1 MQLFT
6 FFSSIITVFIFIHSC
21 QALYNPSSKSNIA
34 LYWGQGAGQ
43 QRLSYFCAKSTV
55 DVIPI
60 AFVNIFPA
68 QGNGFP
74 GTNFGNQ
81 CWGPPYVYPGPG
93 NNPTLNQL
101 QSECPNLVADIPICQ
116 GTYSKKIVLSLGG
129 ASQTYQLTGASD
141 GVAFADF
148 LWGAFGPQT
157 PSWPAS
163 GQPRPFDGP
172 NGQEVEVDGF
182 DFDIEMPSTGWL
194 HCHGIKTSHSIQKS
208 KQAVS
213 AYRCSPMHCT

>member
-1 MQLFT
+1 L
-6 FFSSIITVFIFIHSC
+6 
-21 QALYNPSSKSNIA
+21 LYTGYVCSLNELILISYPRQ
-34 LYWGQGAGQ
+34 GQGAGQ

-60 AFVNIFPA
+60 AFVDVFPA

-93 NNPTLNQL
+93 NNPSLNQL
-101 QSECPNLVADIPICQ
+101 LSECPNLIADIPICQ

-129 ASQTYQLTGASD
+129 ASQTYQLTGASN

-157 PSWPAS
+157 PSWLAS
-163 GQPRPFDGP
+163 VNRD
-172 NGQEVEVDGF
+172 
-182 DFDIEMPSTGWL
+182 PSTDPTVKQL
-194 HCHGIKTSHSIQKS
+194 KSMALISIL
-208 KQAVS
+208 
-213 AYRCSPMHCT
+213 RSPQLVRLLPSQYSRPANSI